1 MSLLRSEWSIYCVC
15 FKNIMLT
22 HLHCNLVNLR
32 ALIASFDLKEP
43 FKLID
48 PISSKHPNRSQ
59 DNIINSIYHG
69 KIAVLHFCIKFCSFF
84 DIIFKSKI

>member
-32 ALIASFDLKEP
+32 ALIASFDLKKT
-43 FKLID
+43 F
-48 PISSKHPNRSQ
+48 
-59 DNIINSIYHG
+59 
-69 KIAVLHFCIKFCSFF
+69 
-84 DIIFKSKI
+84 